1 MINDSTAP
9 NTTLEIDSEGMFKF
23 SNVGL
28 RVNKLRLLGE
38 WSTEKGEDNDNSDDT
53 ISKKVC
59 GNVKIVGKVIEDFEL
74 FFKVVG
80 ASSSLDLI
88 RGVQMRVM

>member
-59 GNVKIVGKVIEDFEL
+59 GNVKIGNLSHANKVI
-74 FFKVVG
+74 K
-80 ASSSLDLI
+80 SPYI
-88 RGVQMRVM
+88 WNN